1 MSSHEVLSKTV
12 HILFTDDEKASF
24 SSAAEEAQD
33 GEALF
38 CEEMIEVAIDIPPRD
53 LPGASSERLSRQKEE
68 AQHLKASLLEA
79 LSRKMPHLS
88 EYRHQG
94 YNKFKPDM
102 AAIRRVHDK
111 LLAVQGKIVPDTL
124 LAPAHHFLDTL
135 LLLQQCNH
143 PAANEIDHYAF
154 DLMHAISDA
163 LDAITAAEKVEH
175 LDWDAHIGAAADE
188 YRHKLI
194 VALPQELNQ
203 SQQAEDLLLS
213 ASNALSVESQRFAQL
228 KQSLTAETR
237 LTRQRLAECL
247 QQQADV
253 ILHNARDARQFAMKM
268 LLRQADRAALG
279 STEQFADWM
288 QEYQVFAWPMSG
300 ANGTS
305 EHEPD
310 DSRLGRQILHIG
322 NMLGSLAARLK
333 QVKERVAPDDEKK
346 EADKLWHRAGCRV
359 RNLAQLAKR
368 AGSGGRNTSTRVS
381 AREKDVRQPTYSDA
395 VNRAVRES
403 ALLLLDV
410 IQQTERRIKQI
421 PTAAGRVA
429 EAVEQCLQM
438 TESRPG
444 DEALPALNHLLT
456 QEVEA
461 EATRWHSVA
470 NHAQQQ
476 LEALIHPLTKRT
488 ADEWAELFQSALCEA
503 LRDARGREEIEKL
516 DQTLRQ
522 TAEGLSQL
530 ALQMQSAV
538 VRLARLGHSGRV
550 ELNNHIAQWLVALKQ
565 MKAGVKK
572 SATDITGRLPG
583 SFYHSGMLVRGISD
597 WAAEL
602 RQEYLRDAHP
612 QEKAEAA
619 ILFDRML
626 LEVITDSRIH
636 FAKKSDP
643 QAEGFLSRLKLALQ
657 LATEETT
664 AYPST
669 PETILAGAR
678 SLPQDLQRWAESKLI
693 SGALSAVLR
702 EGFSLA
708 TGPSSLPVR
717 VVLREAQTGI
727 NSSRRDRF
735 INKALSKVAFRLTMT
750 LSPTGDMSV
759 AGTHLN
765 KPQGERTKQLLAL
778 PQALAWTAGFVG
790 TRDGIN
796 AAVRSC
802 IEQAMMRE
810 VAKFMHESTIQAEV
824 APKITARSAEVELNA
839 PPRRAKRAAGY
850 PQEPSAKGFY
860 PAPGGETATDLQHEN
875 EGKETSPSADEM
887 VPIRIHRDA
896 GTMKEIKDEP
906 GNKGATAALLS
917 DVRGWS
923 LRGAYELTLSGA
935 PSEGSI
941 YNETNGQ
948 LYIYLASR
956 FWPCKKLSRDLCGVF
971 VSAWGMKKVVIISDI
986 NGYWDYADETDQ
998 EKFNA
1003 FLDIQEKIAESK
1015 LESATKKRI
1024 YEHLAADNF
1033 ISWRDLI
1040 NKTVV
1045 LIDKEFHQLY
1055 LHPENESLITI
1066 MMLRKMILDTQNV
1079 TKRII
1084 KGKAYDNM
1092 NLSWDQRLLSI
1103 YWEAFN
1109 VDITD
1114 VSTLATAHYARIV
1127 ADDAQA
1133 KYDKINEKAFKKN
1146 NKQLSEINAAINELK
1161 KQIWR
1166 VENKPAEYIPL
1177 FLIMAPYKGKGAQ
1190 LRTQLKK
1197 KEVEREVVKSIINR
1211 AQQKKDVYNKFIQ
1224 SYKEKYQQYE
1234 EGITLGDKT
1243 FTQRLRLQKNRSDII
1258 NAAKEAVAEL
1268 ALKEVKLR
1276 QNPRFGDRERERK
1289 QIDTLRIARASVR
1302 TILVQQQTYDDLAAI
1317 LATTNI
1323 TIPVALE
1330 TYADIVWANKITE
1343 EIYQKIFAEEENP
1356 AARDLLPAMLHWL
1369 QKNKQSVLH
1378 LKNLRAQDIIDTY
1391 TKSRHALNPLTTEKD
1406 IPDGYTSLYE
1416 MLGMEYFSSKWD
1428 YNQQFIEYK
1437 SKFSGYEASER
1448 VKELLIISGL
1458 SMDEITAPVKKRI
1471 RLDIRKSNNVRNVH
1485 AGELLFVQLQDN
1497 NWVFF
1502 SIFPNATFNRRFTNT
1517 QMQSNPWL
1525 KAIANLEPRRIHT
1538 HGLESVFTEVFFKK
1552 QFGHAND
1559 KNYWDGARRA
1569 AKEKEELINNILYT
1583 TEGEMDYPNPFEHA
1597 DYGGIEY
1604 SVKDHEVQPK
1614 NSLVVTL
1621 NISMK
1626 DALNRS
1632 ANNLKSELYQP
1643 SALHRVACIFIPFYA
1658 DIYGSMT
1665 DEEYEPDGFA
1675 LMADIFGVVCVAAQ
1689 VGIKIGTLIKNS
1701 KGIVTIA
1708 REGGTKGLTGKS
1720 LYKYIINEMGKQGII
1735 NIIELA
1741 KISASTIFCLVDA
1754 FMLRDLTSY
1763 VVSKVR
1769 AAMVFHNIIPG
1780 KSVAEPVGKK
1790 FIRLDITLK
1799 DMEKQTLR
1807 GGEMYIS
1814 TDPKNQPRAYY
1825 IETANGITE
1834 VRWSQITKAWRT
1846 VDPNNPANPGQI
1858 MNLEENKWVV
1868 SDAKGASVQPEMGIQ
1883 TLRDNLP
1890 DKKISFNTQH
1900 AKETLGVDA
1909 QAMLEELYK
1918 RNAPKQAMINPTER
1932 GKLSMAPV
1940 NNFMLENG
1948 FENIRYR
1955 GVAFFVNAGDKMPAN
1970 HFVVIGNKNN
1980 RDYVFD
1986 LTAGEFSKKY
1996 DELNG
2001 PIILPEE
2008 LWAQKYANING
2019 TSLIKYA
2026 DYKSRV
2032 KAEEIFGIDSEYTN
2046 HGPEAIIPN
2055 AKVLRRPEWY
2065 YPDSSATESVIDI
2078 SDDVVKTTAST
2089 PGAGNKVMSSVRRS
2103 QRNTASADDA
2113 ADYAVDVLENSEL
2126 VNKETANLLRQSI
2139 KSMEEEGKAITEATD
2154 FLETPRLITS
2164 QEELLCVAGGEML
2177 FFFKTDAALH
2187 ASATHPLHVMV
2198 SIGNGR
2204 YAGIN
2209 NSVLDTALTND
2220 PRILLAEQLGDFTGT
2235 QVKLN
2240 AGGGNVQ
2247 IFAARPTGLLVA
2259 DKPSLRDLAS
2269 RIPAGTDRI
2278 SGLTDL
2284 LAHTGKLSPEQA
2296 QALRRALHPVVRNP
2310 APVYD
2315 RMGVAE
2321 SMLTSPVT
2329 IKTRAEMMAV
2339 PEGHLVT
2346 FTATGKSDAGHVMYS
2361 LGNGEF
2367 VIVDPGR
2374 LDVLLADK
2382 PTIIHASDIPS
2393 GVFSRNVISGGEI
2406 SLKKMRVSALLGE
2419 GGAFSV
2425 DGSVLS
2431 IKAMGSPDAVNC
2443 MDAQELADT
2452 IRGLAKSENSAVDL
2466 SRISEINFYS
2476 HFGALGRVPV
2486 AKGLAWY
2493 LNKKVTAYP
2502 VFYSP
2507 KLQGKYALLSEVRTF
2522 LPEDLSADELAL
2534 LTNLQSRNHDF
2545 WKHMRSLFGDKSAM
2559 ESVEMSSELKDLLLK
2574 VANYIRGKISLD
2586 DFLDGMPDFT
2596 NGLMIMKV
2604 GLKLLH
2610 DHNEADFDGYVSL
2623 GIDTLAASRFGVEL
2637 LLRFLDS

>member
-12 HILFTDDEKASF
+12 HILFTDDEKVSF

-53 LPGASSERLSRQKEE
+53 LPGVSSERLSRQTEE

-79 LSRKMPHLS
+79 LSRKMPHFS

-94 YNKFKPDM
+94 YNRFKPDA
-102 AAIRRVHDK
+102 AAIRRVQDK

-124 LAPAHHFLDTL
+124 LAPAHHFLNTL
-135 LLLQQCNH
+135 LLLQQSDH

-175 LDWDAHIGAAADE
+175 LDWDAHIGATADE

-194 VALPQELNQ
+194 AALPQELNQ

-213 ASNALSVESQRFAQL
+213 ASNALSVESQRFTQL
-228 KQSLTAETR
+228 KQSFTAETR

-279 STEQFADWM
+279 SAEQLADWM

-346 EADKLWHRAGCRV
+346 KADKLWHRAGCRV
-359 RNLAQLAKR
+359 RNLTQLAKR
-368 AGSGGRNTSTRVS
+368 AGSGGRKTPTRVS

-421 PTAAGRVA
+421 PSAAGRVA
-429 EAVEQCLQM
+429 EAVEQYLQM

-461 EATRWHSVA
+461 EATRWRSVA

-503 LRDARGREEIEKL
+503 LRDARRREEIEKL

-664 AYPST
+664 VYPSK
-669 PETILAGAR
+669 PEAILAGAR

-708 TGPSSLPVR
+708 TGPFSLPVR

-727 NSSRRDRF
+727 NSARRDRF
-735 INKALSKVAFRLTMT
+735 INKALLKVAFRLTMT
-750 LSPTGDMSV
+750 LSPAGDMSV

-778 PQALAWTAGFVG
+778 PQALAWTEGFVG

-802 IEQAMMRE
+802 IEQALTRE

-824 APKITARSAEVELNA
+824 APKITARAAEVELNA

-860 PAPGGETATDLQHEN
+860 PAPGGETAIDLQHEN

-896 GTMKEIKDEP
+896 GSMIRAVKDEP

-917 DVRGWS
+917 DVRGWNV
-923 LRGAYELTLSGA
+923 RGASNLPLTGV
-935 PSEGSI
+935 PREGGV
-941 YNETNGQ
+941 YREDNGH
-948 LYIYLASR
+948 LYIYLAGR
-956 FWPCKKLSRDLCGVF
+956 FWPCKELSTDLYGVF
-971 VSAWGMKKVVIISDI
+971 VTAWGKKKVVIISDVD
-986 NGYWDYADETDQ
+986 GYWDYADQTDV
-998 EKFNA
+998 EEFNT
-1003 FLDIQEKIAESK
+1003 FLDIQKNIAGSK
-1015 LESATKKRI
+1015 LESAAKKRI
-1024 YEHLAADNF
+1024 HECFTAGNF
-1033 ISWRDLI
+1033 ISWNELI
-1040 NKTVV
+1040 NKIIT
-1045 LIDKEFHQLY
+1045 LINDEFHKLY
-1055 LHPENESLITI
+1055 LHPENENLITI
-1066 MMLRKMILDTQNV
+1066 MMLRKMILDTQSVANKNINGGSYV
-1079 TKRII
+1079 ST
-1084 KGKAYDNM
+1084 
-1092 NLSWDQRLLSI
+1092 NLFWDQLLLSH

-1114 VSTLATAHYARIV
+1114 VSILATARYARIL
-1127 ADDAQA
+1127 ADDAQIKFNNLNKNFFDKEKKRLA
-1133 KYDKINEKAFKKN
+1133 KIKANIADLKDKIWDEEVNPKEY
-1146 NKQLSEINAAINELK
+1146 LSASLAMGFYVRYSRDYTTE
-1161 KQIWR
+1161 
-1166 VENKPAEYIPL
+1166 
-1177 FLIMAPYKGKGAQ
+1177 
-1190 LRTQLKK
+1190 LKK
-1197 KEVEREVVKSIINR
+1197 KEGEKNVVQSIVNR
-1211 AQQKKDVYNKFIQ
+1211 MQKKIDAYKQLVQ
-1224 SYKEKYQQYE
+1224 SYKEKYQRYE
-1234 EGITLGDKT
+1234 EGMALGDKT
-1243 FTQRLRLQKNRSDII
+1243 FTQRLKLQNDKAGII
-1258 NAAKEAVAEL
+1258 TAAKEAVAEL

-1276 QNPRFGDRERERK
+1276 QNPLFGGGEWEHK
-1289 QIDTLRIARASVR
+1289 QVETLRIARATVR
-1302 TILVQQQTYDDLAAI
+1302 TILVQQQTYVDLAEI
-1317 LATTNI
+1317 LTTINI
-1323 TIPVALE
+1323 TIPAAEE
-1330 TYADIVWANKITE
+1330 TYADIFWANKVTDD
-1343 EIYQKIFAEEENP
+1343 IYPKIFVGEENA

-1369 QKNKQSVLH
+1369 QKNNKSVSQ
-1378 LKNLRAQDIIDTY
+1378 LKNLRAQDVIDTY
-1391 TKSRHALNPLTTEKD
+1391 AKSRHELNPLMIEKD
-1406 IPDGYTSLYE
+1406 IPDGYISLSE
-1416 MLGMEYFSSKWD
+1416 MLGREYFSSKWY

-1437 SKFSGYEASER
+1437 NKYSSYEASER
-1448 VKELLIISGL
+1448 VKELLIVTGL
-1458 SMDEITAPVKKRI
+1458 TVDEITATVKKSI
-1471 RLDIRKSNNVRNVH
+1471 RLDVRKKNNVKNIH
-1485 AGELLFVQLQDN
+1485 AGELLFVQLESN
-1497 NWVFF
+1497 GWIFF
-1502 SIFPNATFNRRFTNT
+1502 SLFPNATFSRRFTDG

-1525 KAIANLEPRRIHT
+1525 KTIATLEPRKVHS
-1538 HGLESVFTEVFFKK
+1538 HGLESVFTEDFFKN
-1552 QFGHAND
+1552 QFGHANE
-1559 KNYWDGARRA
+1559 KIYWDGTRRA
-1569 AKEKEELINNILYT
+1569 AKEKEEFINNILYKK
-1583 TEGEMDYPNPFEHA
+1583 EGETEYPNPFEHA
-1597 DYGGIEY
+1597 HFGGTEY
-1604 SVKDHEVQPK
+1604 NVYKHEKQLD

-1626 DALNRS
+1626 SSLDRS
-1632 ANNLKSELYQP
+1632 ANKLKSDLYKP
-1643 SALHRVACIFIPFYA
+1643 SALHRIACIFIPFYS
-1658 DIYGSMT
+1658 DIYGSLT
-1665 DEEYEPDGFA
+1665 DKEYQPDGFA
-1675 LMADIFGVVCVAAQ
+1675 LIADIFAVVCVAAQ
-1689 VGIKIGTLIKNS
+1689 VGTKIGALVNNA
-1701 KGIVTIA
+1701 KGIATIA
-1708 REGGTKGLTGKS
+1708 REGVARGLTGKG
-1720 LYKYIINEMGKQGII
+1720 LYKYMVREMGEQGII
-1735 NIIELA
+1735 NAIALG
-1741 KISASTIFCLVDA
+1741 KIGANAIFDLVDA
-1754 FMLRDLTSY
+1754 LMLRDLSSY
-1763 VVSKVR
+1763 IMSKIR
-1769 AAMVFHNIIPG
+1769 ADMIFHNIVPG
-1780 KSVAEPVGKK
+1780 KSAALEVGKE
-1790 FIRLDITLK
+1790 FIRMDVALK
-1799 DMEKQTLR
+1799 DMHKQTLR
-1807 GGEMYIS
+1807 GGEVYVSIS
-1814 TDPKNQPRAYY
+1814 PKTRLRVYY
-1825 IETANGITE
+1825 IETASGVSE
-1834 VRWSQITKAWRT
+1834 VRWSHTTKAWRT
-1846 VDPNNPANPGQI
+1846 VDPKDPANPGQI
-1858 MNLEENKWVV
+1858 MHPEKSKWVV
-1868 SDAKGASVQPEMGIQ
+1868 APVAKSPAIQPEMGIQ
-1883 TLRDNLP
+1883 RLRNDLP
-1890 DKKISFNTQH
+1890 DKKIPFNTQH
-1900 AKETLGVDA
+1900 AKETEGVDA
-1909 QAMLEELYK
+1909 QALLDELYR
-1918 RNAPKQAMINPTER
+1918 RNSTRFAMTNPAER
-1932 GKLSMAPV
+1932 SKYLMAPV
-1940 NNFMLENG
+1940 SKFMIDKG

-1955 GVAFFVNAGDKMPAN
+1955 GMAVFVDSVDKMPVN
-1970 HFVVIGNKNN
+1970 HFVIIGTKNN

-1986 LTAGEFSKKY
+1986 LTAGTFSRKY
-1996 DELNG
+1996 DEFDG
-2001 PIILPEE
+2001 PVILPEE

-2019 TSLIKYA
+2019 VSLIKYA

-2032 KAEEIFGIDSEYTN
+2032 KADEIFGTYSDYTH

-2055 AKVLRRPEWY
+2055 AKILRRPEWY
-2065 YPDSSATESVIDI
+2065 YPDSLAADWVTGKSADA
-2078 SDDVVKTTAST
+2078 VKATV
-2089 PGAGNKVMSSVRRS
+2089 PGAENEIMLSVRRS
-2103 QRNTASADDA
+2103 KWQTVTTEDA

-2126 VNKETANLLRQSI
+2126 LNKETANLLRQSM
-2139 KSMEEEGKAITEATD
+2139 KSVEEGGRAITEATD
-2154 FLETPRLITS
+2154 LLETPRLITS
-2164 QEELLCVAGGEML
+2164 QQELLCVEKGEML
-2177 FFFKTDAALH
+2177 FFFRANAT
-2187 ASATHPLHVMV
+2187 STHPFHVMV
-2198 SIGNGR
+2198 SVGNGR
-2204 YAGIN
+2204 FVGIN
-2209 NSVLDTALTND
+2209 NSTLDAALTND
-2220 PRILLAEQLGDFTGT
+2220 PRILLAEQLGDFTGA
-2235 QVKLN
+2235 QVKRN
-2240 AGGGNVQ
+2240 ADGEKVQ
-2247 IFAARPTGLLVA
+2247 IFTARPTGLLLA
-2259 DKPSLRDLAS
+2259 EKPGLRDLAS
-2269 RIPAGTDRI
+2269 ALPADTDSV
-2278 SGLTDL
+2278 SGLTDIL
-2284 LAHTGKLSPEQA
+2284 SQSGKLSPEQA
-2296 QALRRALHPVVRNP
+2296 QGLARALQPVINNP
-2310 APVYD
+2310 APVYGQIGPIED
-2315 RMGVAE
+2315 V
-2321 SMLTSPVT
+2321 LTSPVR
-2329 IKTRAEMMAV
+2329 IKNEAEMLAV

-2346 FTATGKSDAGHVMYS
+2346 FMRMGKSNAGHVMYS
-2361 LGNGEF
+2361 LGQGEF
-2367 VIVDPGR
+2367 VIINPAK
-2374 LDVLLADK
+2374 LDASLADK
-2382 PTIIHASDIPS
+2382 STIIHAGDIPS
-2393 GVFSRNVISGGEI
+2393 EVLRYNVISAGEI

-2425 DGSVLS
+2425 EGSTLS
-2431 IKAMGSPDAVNC
+2431 IKAMGGPGAVNS

-2452 IRGLAKSENSAVDL
+2452 IRGLARSENFAVDL
-2466 SRISEINFYS
+2466 SRISEIKFYS
-2476 HFGALGRVPV
+2476 HFGAFGTLPV
-2486 AKGLAWY
+2486 GKALAWL

-2502 VFYSP
+2502 VFYGS
-2507 KLQGKYALLSEVRTF
+2507 KLQGKEAFLSEAKTF
-2522 LPEDLSADELAL
+2522 FPQDLSADELAL
-2534 LTNLQSRNHDF
+2534 LARQQRRSHEF
-2545 WKHMRSLFGDKSAM
+2545 WQHTLSLFGDKSAT
-2559 ESVEMSSELKDLLLK
+2559 ESVEMSSELKELLLK
-2574 VANYIRGKISLD
+2574 VADYIRGKISID
-2586 DFLDGMPDFT
+2586 DFLNGMPNFT

-2604 GLKLLH
+2604 GLNLLYNH
-2610 DHNEADFDGYVSL
+2610 EETDFDGYVSL
-2623 GIDTLAASRFGVEL
+2623 SCDVLGASRFGVEL
-2637 LLRFLDS
+2637 IIQFFEK